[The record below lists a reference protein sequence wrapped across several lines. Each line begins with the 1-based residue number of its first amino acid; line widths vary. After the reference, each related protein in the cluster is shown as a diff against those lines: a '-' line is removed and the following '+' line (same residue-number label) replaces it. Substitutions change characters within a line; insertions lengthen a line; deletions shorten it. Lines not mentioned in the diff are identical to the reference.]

1 MEKGKVFKYGDNVN
15 TDVIIPARYLND
27 ASAQN
32 LKAHAMEDIDPE
44 FSKRVRPG
52 DFVVGGFNFGS
63 GSSREHAPLALKASG
78 VRAVIAKSFARIFFR
93 NAVNT
98 GLYIIESTEMAD
110 EIDENDVLTIENGVL
125 TNLTKGKSYPLPPM
139 DDYVAKILAKGGL
152 MEAVKDEG

>member
-93 NAVNT
+93 NAVNI
-98 GLYIIESTEMAD
+98 GLYIIESAEMAD
-110 EIDENDVLTIENGVL
+110 EIDENDVLTIENGAL
-125 TNLTKGKSYPLPPM
+125 TNLTKSKSYPLPPM